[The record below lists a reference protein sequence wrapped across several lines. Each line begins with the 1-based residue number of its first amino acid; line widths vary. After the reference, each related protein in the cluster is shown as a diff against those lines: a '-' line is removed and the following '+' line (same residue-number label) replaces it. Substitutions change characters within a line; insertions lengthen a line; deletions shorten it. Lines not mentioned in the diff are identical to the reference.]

1 VTGYNRRMK
10 VRRPSRL
17 LVTALVAAAFF
28 AGLSVD
34 HVARAARRPPGEA
47 YGPLDVFA
55 EVLAY
60 VQNGYVEEISAPDL
74 VYGAIEGMV
83 ARLDPH
89 TQFMRPEVYRA
100 LKEETSGEFEG
111 LGLELTVKPEGLVV
125 ISPMAESPGERAG
138 VLPGD
143 RVLKIDGTSTRDMTL
158 AEATRR
164 MKGKA
169 GTKVALEIMR
179 DGFSAPQRY
188 TLVRD
193 RVRAQSVEWRVLDKE
208 RGFLYAKVRSFQE
221 RTDSGLKRALDQG
234 RAALGGEIRGLVL
247 DLRNDPGGLLDQ
259 AVRVS
264 DRFLREGVIVSTEG
278 RGRGSVDVE
287 RAHEK
292 ETEPGYPM
300 IVLVNRGTASAS
312 EIVAGAL
319 QDHGRAVIMGTQTF
333 GKGSVQQVIDLEDG
347 SGLKLTVARYYTPKH
362 RSIQELGITPD
373 VVVPDAAPAARDDG
387 ELSERDLQRH
397 LVREA
402 VPVSAPAG
410 ASAVKPAVPPED
422 HQLRTALDYLRA
434 ASIFKA
440 ALPAPSSPSAKR

>member
-1 VTGYNRRMK
+1 VTRYNRAMK
-10 VRRPSRL
+10 DRRPSRL
-17 LVTALVAAAFF
+17 LVWLLLGAAFF

-34 HVARAARRPPGEA
+34 HVARAARRPPGEP

-60 VQNGYVEEISAPDL
+60 VQNGYVEEVAAPDL
-74 VYGAIEGMV
+74 VYGAIEGMM

-111 LGLELTVKPEGLVV
+111 LGLELGVRPEGLVV
-125 ISPMAESPGERAG
+125 ISPMADSPGERAG

-143 RVLKIDGTSTRDMTL
+143 RLVKIDGVATRDMSL

-169 GTKVALEIMR
+169 GTKVALELMR
-179 DGFSAPQRY
+179 DGFASPQSF

-193 RVRAQSVEWRVLDKE
+193 RVRAQSVEWRVLDRE
-208 RGFLYAKVRSFQE
+208 RAFLYAKVRSFQE
-221 RTDSGLKRALDQG
+221 RTDSGLKKALDAG
-234 RAALGGEIRGLVL
+234 RAAVGGEIRGLVL

-264 DRFLREGVIVSTEG
+264 DRFLRDGIIVSTEG
-278 RGRGSVDVE
+278 RARQSVDVE

-373 VVVPDAAPAARDDG
+373 VVVPDVAPVARDDA
-387 ELSERDLQRH
+387 EVAERDLQRH
-397 LVREA
+397 LARE
-402 VPVSAPAG
+402 VLPVAGAAAGTPGKPAIPAG
-410 ASAVKPAVPPED
+410 D

-440 ALPAPSSPSAKR
+440 SLPPTSSPSAKR